1 MAFSWPRRRSS
12 HGGDRF
18 YSRHHRRLN
27 RHHATV
33 TGFCLFTASLLFI
46 FVALSLPIIKSV
58 YLLQLNGH
66 PSSSLPA
73 TSIGTE
79 LRFGVWGFCVTR
91 YVGTAQSVTTA
102 FLFLFFFVFCPPFPY
117 CFPELTL
124 SPKLPD
130 RVLIRHVHR
139 KRQ

>member
-1 MAFSWPRRRSS
+1 MAFSWPRRWSS
-12 HGGDRF
+12 DEGDHF

-91 YVGTAQSVTTA
+91 YVGTAHLSPH
-102 FLFLFFFVFCPPFPY
+102 FIFPFFSFLFFCPPSPY
-117 CFPELTL
+117 CQF
-124 SPKLPD
+124 S
-130 RVLIRHVHR
+130 
-139 KRQ
+139 